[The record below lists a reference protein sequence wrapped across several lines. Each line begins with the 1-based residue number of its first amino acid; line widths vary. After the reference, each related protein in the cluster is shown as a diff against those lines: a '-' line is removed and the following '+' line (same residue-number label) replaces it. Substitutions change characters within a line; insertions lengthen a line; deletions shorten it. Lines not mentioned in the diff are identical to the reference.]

1 MIFLKKPL
9 EVPFVIQFRVGF
21 DMVKRSFWIECILL
35 NKNLHTLWKNKTPFC
50 VVSEADKDPTKTK
63 RLNRSSTT
71 ECLWTSP
78 QLSRWMKHVSFLLQF
93 VGVEGFVTGILDL
106 FPGKYYMRYQRE
118 IAVAIC
124 CLLCFI
130 IDLSMVTQV
139 RLPLESAIEPLTI

>member
-1 MIFLKKPL
+1 
-9 EVPFVIQFRVGF
+9 
-21 DMVKRSFWIECILL
+21 
-35 NKNLHTLWKNKTPFC
+35 
-50 VVSEADKDPTKTK
+50 
-63 RLNRSSTT
+63 
-71 ECLWTSP
+71 
-78 QLSRWMKHVSFLLQF
+78 MKHVSFLLQF